1 MGLDL
6 DLRDPNARPYFLWDE
21 PHATVQTFREALARA
36 DADEKAFLRRP
47 GRRDAVLRAEK
58 ARLLGKL
65 MREARDE
72 DVWLFTTVAEVRAL
86 LPKVDRYLGRRRA
99 FWRYLLEAWQRHG
112 LA

>member
-1 MGLDL
+1 MSLSLDL
-6 DLRDPNARPYFLWDE
+6 HDAAARPYFLWDE
-21 PHATVQTFREALARA
+21 PHATVAGFRDALAHA
-36 DADEKAFLRRP
+36 GED
-47 GRRDAVLRAEK
+47 EK

-86 LPKVDRYLGRRRA
+86 MPKLERYLGRRGA
-99 FWRYLLEAWQRHG
+99 FWRYLLDAWRLHD

>member
-1 MGLDL
+1 MSFDL
-6 DLRDPNARPYFLWDE
+6 DLRDPDARPYFLWDE
-21 PHATVQTFREALARA
+21 RHTTVQTFREALTHA
-36 DADEKAFLRRP
+36 DAN
-47 GRRDAVLRAEK
+47 EK

-86 LPKVDRYLGRRRA
+86 MPKIDRYLGRRRA
-99 FWRYLLEAWQRHG
+99 FWRYLLEVWQRHG

>member
-1 MGLDL
+1 MSELSL

-21 PHATVQTFREALARA
+21 PNATVASFRAALARA
-36 DADEKAFLRRP
+36 DED
-47 GRRDAVLRAEK
+47 EK

-72 DVWLFTTVAEVRAL
+72 DVWLFTTVDEVRAL
-86 LPKVDRYLGRRRA
+86 MTKIDRYLGRRRA
-99 FWRYLLEAWQRHG
+99 FWRYLLDAWHRHG

>member
-1 MGLDL
+1 MLDDVSL
-6 DLRDPNARPYFLWDE
+6 SFDLADPNARPYFLWDE
-21 PHATVQTFREALARA
+21 PNTTVASFREALARA
-36 DADEKAFLRRP
+36 SED
-47 GRRDAVLRAEK
+47 EK

-72 DVWLFTTVAEVRAL
+72 DVWRFTTVVEVRAL
-86 LPKVDRYLGRRRA
+86 LSKIDRYLGRRRA

>member
-1 MGLDL
+1 VTLSFDL
-6 DLRDPNARPYFLWDE
+6 QDPAARPYSLWDE
-21 PHATVQTFREALARA
+21 RDATVGSFRRALAA
-36 DADEKAFLRRP
+36 ANED
-47 GRRDAVLRAEK
+47 EK

-72 DVWLFTTVAEVRAL
+72 DVWHFTTVAEVRAL
-86 LPKVDRYLGRRRA
+86 MPKIDRYLGRRRA

>member
-1 MGLDL
+1 MTLSFDL
-6 DLRDPNARPYFLWDE
+6 QDPAARPYFLWDE
-21 PHATVQTFREALARA
+21 RDATVGSFRRVLAA
-36 DADEKAFLRRP
+36 ANED
-47 GRRDAVLRAEK
+47 EK

-72 DVWLFTTVAEVRAL
+72 DVWHFTTVAEVRAL
-86 LPKVDRYLGRRRA
+86 MPKIDRYLGRRRA

>member
-1 MGLDL
+1 MALSL
-6 DLRDPNARPYFLWDE
+6 DLRDAAARPYFLWDE
-21 PHATVQTFREALARA
+21 PHATVASFREALARA
-36 DADEKAFLRRP
+36 DED
-47 GRRDAVLRAEK
+47 EK

-86 LPKVDRYLGRRRA
+86 MPKIERYLGRRRP
-99 FWRYLLEAWQRHG
+99 FWRYLLDAWQRHG